1 MYAYRPYKDQHWE
14 IFPCSFHKS
23 GTHLVRRQVPNT
35 LAEDRAREG
44 RVERVLVRVR
54 RGRHRLDERLAGQG
68 ALCAVVG
75 AVVGVEDAHL
85 SDFGGQHRHTVSARL
100 ALILAVAWEGGNW
113 AWSGEK
119 KTSEAR

>member
-1 MYAYRPYKDQHWE
+1 M
-14 IFPCSFHKS
+14 
-23 GTHLVRRQVPNT
+23 THLVRGQMFG
-35 LAEDRAREG
+35 LADDGLRE
-44 RVERVLVRVR
+44 RLVERVLVRVR
-54 RGRHRLDERLAGQG
+54 RRAHRLDERLAGQG

-85 SDFGGQHRHTVSARL
+85 SEFGGQHRHTVSARL
-100 ALILAVAWEGGNW
+100 ALVLAVAWEGGNW